1 MLVILTDEHILDTG
15 SVCQGCLLANQQGQ
29 PRWRE
34 GKLGCGHS
42 LGKGGSQQP
51 NLYECQ
57 MGFTIANIEG
67 LSELPKEQLR
77 VELGGFSWDSEERI
91 KAITNPQFSLDTIT
105 IMAEGFV
112 ALIVGFLGLG

>member
-1 MLVILTDEHILDTG
+1 MTIPFEGLIFCIRRVQAKKNQKVAECIARHYISEKTPYNRDKSDRRSMGVNVMLVILTDEHILDPG

-67 LSELPKEQLR
+67 
-77 VELGGFSWDSEERI
+77 
-91 KAITNPQFSLDTIT
+91 
-105 IMAEGFV
+105 
-112 ALIVGFLGLG
+112 